1 MSDEEFHG
9 VEVVGWCVQC
19 SQTVNRKI
27 NYINI
32 QLILRAIADLDVPY
46 SYVRLSKN

>member
-9 VEVVGWCVQC
+9 VEVVGLCVQC

-27 NYINI
+27 N
-32 QLILRAIADLDVPY
+32 LH
-46 SYVRLSKN
+46 